1 MTKSDDLSGQAD
13 LCPPTVH
20 HADGNKNG
28 SVIDRKERMDDAEK
42 QLSSLIEIIS
52 LLSN

>member
-28 SVIDRKERMDDAEK
+28 SVIDRKERMDKVEK
-42 QLSSLIEIIS
+42 QVSSLIEIIS